1 MKVTVCFGST
11 RVIVPCGRGEILVK
25 DLIHQA
31 ITRYKK
37 ATGKVSKYLSTKR
50 HKSLPISVI
59 TMSGIWFDPQMVVKI
74 DKTKF
79 SVFKKRIITTVITT
93 VINC

>member
-25 DLIHQA
+25 DLIQQA

-37 ATGKVSKYLSTKR
+37 AAGKVGFNFTYKVGIYLVYSQCYLLNR
-50 HKSLPISVI
+50 LMMI
-59 TMSGIWFDPQMVVKI
+59 
-74 DKTKF
+74 
-79 SVFKKRIITTVITT
+79 
-93 VINC
+93 